1 MHTLSSSLVSSWTC
15 LIWCC
20 SLIQGT
26 GAGAGL
32 SIIVYARTHTHTQ
45 GLICI
50 SASSYL
56 HSLLLS
62 FEVLHQLYWIRGM
75 LSLPSE
81 SVSFEFQ
88 IESEVQ
94 FAKINTMRHRKAPFL
109 VSDMLM
115 FWLRLHGVGYAS
127 GSYKQL
133 PQSDVKEPQMGGG
146 TSDLLLDPLKSPK
159 AIKRSRAVVVRSPC
173 WKLHCSYLG
182 RWGSGQ

>member
-1 MHTLSSSLVSSWTC
+1 MFDLMLLFDPGNRSRCRFINHSL
-15 LIWCC
+15 
-20 SLIQGT
+20 
-26 GAGAGL
+26 
-32 SIIVYARTHTHTQ
+32 RTHTHTHTGINMHQ
-45 GLICI
+45 CIIIFTLAPSLIWGSP
-50 SASSYL
+50 SA
-56 HSLLLS
+56 
-62 FEVLHQLYWIRGM
+62 VLNWGM